1 MQQIYK
7 RSPML
12 KCDFSKVAKQLY
24 WNRNSEWMFSCK
36 FTAYFQNTFTQKT
49 SPGLLLQILYEDV
62 DESIIMKAAMLIKGE
77 SRPSSLDTDS

>member
-1 MQQIYK
+1 
-7 RSPML
+7 
-12 KCDFSKVAKQLY
+12 
-24 WNRNSEWMFSCK
+24 MFSCK

-77 SRPSSLDTDS
+77 SRPSSLDADS

>member
-7 RSPML
+7 RSPMP

-77 SRPSSLDTDS
+77 SRPSSLDADS

>member
-7 RSPML
+7 RSPMP

-77 SRPSSLDTDS
+77 SRPSTLDADS